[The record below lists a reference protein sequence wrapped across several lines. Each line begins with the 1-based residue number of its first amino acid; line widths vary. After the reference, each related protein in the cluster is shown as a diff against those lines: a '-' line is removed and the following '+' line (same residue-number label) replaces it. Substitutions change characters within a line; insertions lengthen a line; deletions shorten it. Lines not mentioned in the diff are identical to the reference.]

1 MECEIVVFKINPQAM
16 SLLKAE
22 SISGLTQ
29 YDGNAVFESE
39 SAAAALSLLS
49 KLSTESGCRLSA
61 KITLY
66 SLGVQALVQVDGKT
80 WGLKGVVDELDGDV
94 LPEPAIINEVMEL
107 LTRGVIAPHLCN

>member
-49 KLSTESGCRLSA
+49 RLSTESGCRLSA
-61 KITLY
+61 KLSLY
-66 SLGVQALVQVDGKT
+66 DLWVQALIQVDGKT
-80 WGLKGVVDELDGDV
+80 LSLKGVVDELDGD
-94 LPEPAIINEVMEL
+94 LLSEPALINEVSEM
-107 LTRGVIAPHLCN
+107 LTRGVSPQLWN